1 MLRMHACD
9 TWLYTFAAAGTLW
22 LCACC
27 KLWLL
32 ALTGALMRNA
42 CELWMLEFGALW
54 MRACGT
60 WMYTSAAGMLWMHAL
75 TGTLWMSAR

>member
-1 MLRMHACD
+1 MLWMHACD

-22 LCACC
+22 LRACC

-32 ALTGALMRNA
+32 ALTGALMGNA